1 MLEDAEREFIEAVE
15 GDAGESTARFHL
27 GLISLK
33 IGKAK
38 EALEHFESVS
48 DEKKNGY
55 GVLRNRALVL
65 ERLGRFDDALSVLS
79 EAGALQRDDPTLIL
93 ARAVTELKSGDA
105 ASARVTF
112 DKYRTDLTGDTPPP
126 MYYAFAVLAAAIS
139 GNMDEAVSLGREGLE
154 EHPAEPSILVNT
166 GAVLDRKG
174 EHEAAEAYF
183 LRAVQ
188 SGSTPPP
195 QAHKN
200 LGDQAFRRGD
210 IMGARAHFERAVK
223 LDPNLGDDVYV
234 KLGQIAYDDADK
246 DLALLLWRKAL
257 DINPD
262 NDRVRE
268 NLDMLAAAP

>member
-1 MLEDAEREFIEAVE
+1 
-15 GDAGESTARFHL
+15 
-27 GLISLK
+27 
-33 IGKAK
+33 
-38 EALEHFESVS
+38 
-48 DEKKNGY
+48 
-55 GVLRNRALVL
+55 
-65 ERLGRFDDALSVLS
+65 
-79 EAGALQRDDPTLIL
+79 
-93 ARAVTELKSGDA
+93 
-105 ASARVTF
+105 
-112 DKYRTDLTGDTPPP
+112 LTGDTPPP

-139 GNMDEAVSLGREGLE
+139 GNMEEAVSLGREGLE
-154 EHPAEPSILVNT
+154 EHPGDPSILVNT
-166 GAVLDRKG
+166 GVVLDREG

-210 IMGARAHFERAVK
+210 IMGAQAHFERAVK
-223 LDPNLGDDVYV
+223 LDPNLGEDVYV

-262 NDRVRE
+262 DERVRE
-268 NLDMLAAAP
+268 NLDMLSAAP